1 MELDKLV
8 TKSEKFSS
16 LVQDNIVS
24 YEKLEEQFFEN
35 KKITDDDQNNMN
47 DGINPNADSSN
58 RQKVSLDEVKNLQVD
73 Q

>member
-73 Q
+73 

>member
-1 MELDKLV
+1 LDKLV

-47 DGINPNADSSN
+47 DETNPNADSSN

-73 Q
+73 